1 MTTNAEY
8 DQLER
13 EQQLKAAMYFSIK
26 QISREVQDEMEVSI
40 SPQVLATLSESL
52 SQQVQCYAVDL
63 ENFAK
68 HARRTNISVDD
79 VRLLARRNPALL
91 QHLNSMIEDQT
102 AQKETSK
109 KPRAKGKA
117 ASKNNDEND

>member
-1 MTTNAEY
+1 MAGADY
-8 DQLER
+8 DQLEK
-13 EQQLKAAMYFSIK
+13 EQQLKAAMYFTIK

-52 SQQVQCYAVDL
+52 NQQVQCYALDL

-68 HARRTNISVDD
+68 HAKRTNISVDD

-91 QHLNSMIEDQT
+91 QHLNCLIEEQSV
-102 AQKETSK
+102 QKETSK
-109 KPRAKGKA
+109 KSRTKSKTV
-117 ASKNNDEND
+117 SKNQDEND